1 MNPGRWEAVG
11 ELFEQA
17 LSLPADERT
26 ACIDRAS
33 NGDDEL
39 RREVI
44 SLLASHKAAPG
55 GFVQEKIKNA
65 VLSFRETE
73 LAVTQS
79 TRVGPYRL
87 IRELGRGGMGTV
99 FLAERDDDQYKANVA
114 IKLVRPGMD
123 TEFILARFRRERQ
136 TLARLQ
142 HPNIARLLDGGST
155 SDGLP
160 YIVMEYVD
168 GHAITH
174 HAQQQKLD
182 ITARVVLFLSVC
194 SAVDYAHR
202 NFVIHRDLKPG
213 NVLVDSQGVP
223 KLLDFG
229 ICKLLRADTL
239 SVVSGDETMPGMM
252 TPNYASPEQI
262 RGEAVTLLSD
272 VYSLGVLLYEL
283 LTDKCPQR
291 FTSSTAEGIARAG
304 AENAIVPPSTTVEDK
319 VLARHLSGELDNI
332 LMRALETEPQRR
344 YESAALFAD
353 DLRRYL
359 LHEPV
364 RARPQT
370 WRYRARKFV
379 QRNQGK
385 VAAAAVLLVVL
396 AGALAVSLREAY
408 VANARLAQ
416 VRGLANKLVFDV
428 HDAIHDL
435 PGATRARQ
443 VIVQTAI
450 TYLDSVTTAV
460 RGDAQAEGEL
470 ASAYRRLGDAQGNAV
485 GANLGDPAGAL
496 VSYQKALALL
506 ENIVRRKPS
515 DSPAQTERL
524 VLYHRIGSLQAYT
537 GKMTDAL
544 QTFQNGIHIGTP
556 MIASG
561 DNSFKSALADL
572 YIESCDAKRNM
583 GNDQGSL
590 QDASEALRLYGE
602 IEASGTATP
611 AMLQSLATA
620 DEAVGM
626 AEGKMGRLQDAL
638 RYYREGTRQMETLAA
653 AEPHNASLRRD
664 LMLAFGHVADVSGN
678 PNLENLGDRRGA
690 LQAYRRAAEIGKELY
705 EADPANEQAGAD
717 YGIVLS
723 RVATAMDNGDLKAKA
738 AAYRESLRV
747 LNNVAR
753 ISPSNLSLQ
762 LYLAYGNQQLGD
774 TLRMSGDLA
783 AAEKAYL
790 ETVTVAESAKK
801 SGQIGFLTLV
811 VVSNLRLAQ
820 NSVARAHR
828 PQALEFAQHAFE
840 ASTDLPRGVVSP
852 FTAPRGFGAMGL
864 TYAAL
869 ARSPLRRTN
878 DREKAVVWLQK
889 SLDGWH
895 KVQAEPGFATPHQR
909 EMHEVQEALASL
921 EHR

>member
-17 LSLPADERT
+17 LSLPAGEQT

-33 NGDDEL
+33 RGDDEL

-65 VLSFRETE
+65 VVSYHELKLVETQ
-73 LAVTQS
+73 T

-87 IRELGRGGMGTV
+87 TRELGRGGMGTV
-99 FLAERDDDQYKANVA
+99 FLAERDDDQYKASVA

-142 HPNIARLLDGGST
+142 HPNIARLLDGGT
-155 SDGLP
+155 TADGLP

-168 GHAITH
+168 GHSITQ
-174 HAQQQKLD
+174 HAQQQKLG
-182 ITARVVLFLSVC
+182 ITARVILFLSVC

-239 SVVSGDETMPGMM
+239 SAVSGDETMPDML

-283 LTDKCPQR
+283 LSEKCPRR
-291 FTSSTAEGIARAG
+291 FTSLTAQDIASATEKGI
-304 AENAIVPPSTTVEDK
+304 PLPSAVVEDK
-319 VLARHLSGELDNI
+319 VRSRQLSGDLDNI
-332 LMRALETEPQRR
+332 LLRALETEPQRR

-359 LHEPV
+359 LHEPIH
-364 RARPQT
+364 ARPQT
-370 WRYRARKFV
+370 WGYRALKFV
-379 QRNQGK
+379 RRNQGK
-385 VAAAAVLLVVL
+385 VAAAAAVFVVL
-396 AGALAVSLREAY
+396 AGALAVSLRQEHI
-408 VANARLAQ
+408 ANARSAQ
-416 VRGLANKLVFDV
+416 VRSLANKLVFNV
-428 HDAIHDL
+428 HDAVQDL
-435 PGATRARQ
+435 PGATPARH
-443 VIVQTAI
+443 VIVKTAI
-450 TYLDSVTTAV
+450 TYLDSVSGAV
-460 RGDAQAEGEL
+460 RGDPQAEKDL
-470 ASAYRRLGDAQGNAV
+470 ASAYRKLGDVQGNVV
-485 GANLGDPAGAL
+485 GASLGDSAGAL

-515 DSPAQTERL
+515 DITAQTERL

-537 GKMTDAL
+537 GKSSDAVQTL
-544 QTFQNGIHIGTP
+544 QTGIRIGAPIVATT
-556 MIASG
+556 
-561 DNSFKSALADL
+561 DNPLKSAVADL

-583 GNDQGSL
+583 GDAQGSL
-590 QDASEALRLYGE
+590 VDASEALRLYRE
-602 IEASGTATP
+602 IQASGTATAP
-611 AMLQSLATA
+611 MLQSFATA
-620 DEAVGM
+620 DAAVGM
-626 AEGKMGRLQDAL
+626 AESKLGRLQDAL
-638 RYYREGTRQMETLAA
+638 GHYREGTEQMEKLAA
-653 AEPHNASLRRD
+653 SEPHNATLRRD
-664 LMLAFGHVADVSGN
+664 LMLAYGHVADVSGN
-678 PNLENLGDRRGA
+678 PNLENLGDQSGA

-723 RVATAMDNGDLKAKA
+723 RVATAMDNTDLKAKA

-747 LNNVAR
+747 LDNVVR

-762 LYLAYGNQQLGD
+762 LYRAYGNQQLGD
-774 TLRMSGDLA
+774 TLRMNRDLT
-783 AAEKAYL
+783 AAEKAYS
-790 ETVTVAESAKK
+790 EAVTIADSARK
-801 SGQIGFLTLV
+801 SGQVGFVILA
-811 VVSNLRLAQ
+811 VVSNLKLAQ

-828 PQALEFAQHAFE
+828 SQALEFARRGFE
-840 ASTDLPRGVVSP
+840 ASTNLPHGAVSP
-852 FTAPRGFGAMGL
+852 FMTPRGLGAMGL

-869 ARSPLRRTN
+869 ARSPLRQPG
-878 DREKAVVWLQK
+878 DQEQAVSWLHK
-889 SLDGWH
+889 SLDAWH
-895 KVQAEPGFATPHQR
+895 KVQAEPGFAAPHKR
-909 EMHEVQEALASL
+909 EMREVEDALATL

>member
-17 LSLPADERT
+17 LSLPAGERT
-26 ACIDRAS
+26 ACVDRAS
-33 NGDDEL
+33 DGDDEL

-65 VLSFRETE
+65 VISFHETK
-73 LAVTQS
+73 LAVTQ
-79 TRVGPYRL
+79 TARVGPYRL

-99 FLAERDDDQYKANVA
+99 FLAERDDNQYKASVA

-142 HPNIARLLDGGST
+142 HPNIARLLDGGTT

-168 GHAITH
+168 GNAITH
-174 HAQQQKLD
+174 HAQQQELD
-182 ITARVVLFLSVC
+182 ITARVVLFLSMC

-229 ICKLLRADTL
+229 ICKLLRTDTL
-239 SVVSGDETMPGMM
+239 STVSGDETMPGMM

-262 RGEAVTLLSD
+262 RGDAVTLLSD
-272 VYSLGVLLYEL
+272 VFSLGVLLYEL
-283 LTDKCPQR
+283 LTEKCPAR
-291 FTSSTAEGIARAG
+291 FTSLTAEGIARDTQKQIPLAS
-304 AENAIVPPSTTVEDK
+304 STVADK
-319 VLARHLSGELDNI
+319 VLARHLSGDLDNI
-332 LMRALETEPQRR
+332 LMRALETEPGRR

-364 RARPQT
+364 LARPQT
-370 WRYRARKFV
+370 WGYRALKFV
-379 QRNQGK
+379 QRNRSK
-385 VAAAAVLLVVL
+385 ISAAAALFLIL
-396 AGALAVSLREAY
+396 AAALAISLREAY
-408 VANARLAQ
+408 VANTRLAQ

-428 HDAIHDL
+428 HDAVHDL
-435 PGATRARQ
+435 PGATHARQ

-450 TYLDSVTTAV
+450 NYLDSVTAAV
-460 RGDAQAEGEL
+460 RGDAQAEREL
-470 ASAYRRLGDAQGNAV
+470 ASAYRRLGDAQGNVV
-485 GANLGDPAGAL
+485 GANLGDSAGAL

-506 ENIVRRKPS
+506 ENIIRKKPS
-515 DSPAQTERL
+515 DSAAQTERL
-524 VLYHRIGSLQAYT
+524 VLYHRIGALQAYT

-544 QTFQNGIHIGTP
+544 QTFRNAIQLGTP
-556 MIASG
+556 LITAT
-561 DNSFKSALADL
+561 DNPFKSALADL

-583 GNDQGSL
+583 GDNQGSF
-590 QDASEALRLYGE
+590 QDASEALRLYRE

-611 AMLQSLATA
+611 AMLQSFATA
-620 DEAVGM
+620 DAAVGM
-626 AEGKMGRLQDAL
+626 AESQLGRLQDAL
-638 RYYREGTRQMETLAA
+638 RDYREGTERMEKLAG
-653 AEPHNASLRRD
+653 AEPNNISLRRD
-664 LMLAFGHVADVSGN
+664 LMLAYGHIADVSGN
-678 PNLENLGDRRGA
+678 PNLQNLGDRAGS
-690 LQAYRRAAEIGKELY
+690 LQAYRRAAEIGKGLY

-723 RVATAMDNGDLKAKA
+723 RVATAMENSDLKAKA
-738 AAYRESLRV
+738 VAHRESLRV
-747 LNNVAR
+747 IGNVSR
-753 ISPSNLSLQ
+753 ITPSNLSLQ
-762 LYLAYGNQQLGD
+762 MYLAYGNQQLGD

-783 AAEKAYL
+783 GAEKAYS
-790 ETVTVAESAKK
+790 ETVTIAESAKK
-801 SGQIGFLTLV
+801 SGQIGFPTLV
-811 VVSNLRLAQ
+811 VISNLKLAQ
-820 NSVARAHR
+820 NSVALAHR
-828 PQALEFAQHAFE
+828 SQALEFAHRALE
-840 ASTDLPRGVVSP
+840 AGTNLPHGAVSP
-852 FTAPRGFGAMGL
+852 FMAPRGLGAMGL

-869 ARSPLRRTN
+869 AHSPLRRAG
-878 DREKAVVWLQK
+878 DREQAVTWLHK
-889 SLDGWH
+889 SLDDWH
-895 KVQAEPGFATPHQR
+895 QVQTQPSFGAPHRR
-909 EMHEVQEALASL
+909 EMREVEDALATF